1 MSNLEPKVSGQF
13 KLTFHDSTRSRIFWT
28 FARENAVLLETIGVF
43 LLWGVTAVVTVW
55 NYSSPIFLTTDSFQN
70 PDRLLFPSLL
80 SWMVMIAYYVY
91 RRKVIRRGESF
102 DTYRVSEVMFTLDN
116 DGFHYE
122 QVMPMQTIVTDLE
135 LSRFKRIWITKDH
148 LTIIDQEG
156 REFILKKSASDSGNL
171 ETLRTLFEQHKID
184 VIDVKTWSSLF
195 QKSVNKN

>member
-1 MSNLEPKVSGQF
+1 
-13 KLTFHDSTRSRIFWT
+13 
-28 FARENAVLLETIGVF
+28 
-43 LLWGVTAVVTVW
+43 
-55 NYSSPIFLTTDSFQN
+55 
-70 PDRLLFPSLL
+70 
-80 SWMVMIAYYVY
+80 MIAYYVY